1 MNIVVGNVYFT
12 KFTRNPVNFVKKEA
26 RRDGRNYDYNL
37 YKMYSKDIIRNGEIA
52 WIATSEQG
60 PGTIRL
66 VKETM
71 GRNTPVITR
80 QAFEQQGELFNLQPV
95 GKYSAKKDNYVPLK
109 INDEKV
115 QDVSKYGGYTSL
127 NPSYFIL
134 IEHGQV

>member
-1 MNIVVGNVYFT
+1 MYFT
-12 KFTRNPVNFVKKEA
+12 IFIRYPVNFVKKDA

-109 INDEKV
+109 INDEKIADR
-115 QDVSKYGGYTSL
+115 Q
-127 NPSYFIL
+127 NPFS
-134 IEHGQV
+134 